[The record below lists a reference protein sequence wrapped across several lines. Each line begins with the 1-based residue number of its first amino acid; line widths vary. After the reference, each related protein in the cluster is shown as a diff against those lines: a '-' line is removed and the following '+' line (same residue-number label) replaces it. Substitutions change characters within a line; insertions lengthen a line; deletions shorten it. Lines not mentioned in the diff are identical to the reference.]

1 MFKHK
6 GGATALSTANE
17 RPPADAAARHTDYV
31 TQVTH
36 LVDDQSAVLF
46 RLVSAAA
53 AQASTAAEHI
63 DVRCAARSLTAS
75 AGAHTAVF
83 QVEAITDRPEDLG
96 RARTYLGS
104 QARCILSTP
113 DGPAAPTGWV
123 LALQRNAAGETST
136 SARHAY
142 LWMDARAVQPLTE
155 AVVASTLRS
164 LFP

>member
-6 GGATALSTANE
+6 RGAAALSTANE

-63 DVRCAARSLTAS
+63 DVRCEARSLTAS

-83 QVEAITDRPEDLG
+83 HVESITDRPEDLG
-96 RARTYLGS
+96 RARTYRGS

-113 DGPAAPTGWV
+113 DGPAATTGWV
-123 LALQRNAAGETST
+123 LALQRTAGETG
-136 SARHAY
+136 ARHAY

-155 AVVASTLRS
+155 VVVASALRS
-164 LFP
+164 IFA

>member
-1 MFKHK
+1 MFKYK

-53 AQASTAAEHI
+53 QASTAAEHI
-63 DVRCAARSLTAS
+63 DVRCAARALTAS

-83 QVEAITDRPEDLG
+83 HVEAITDRPEDLG

-113 DGPAAPTGWV
+113 DGPSAPTGWV
-123 LALQRNAAGETST
+123 LALQRTAAGETG
-136 SARHAY
+136 ARHAY